1 MEWVAQLVC
10 AASESKQPRR
20 VRPRQN
26 RGLVF
31 STSLSLSSNPSLFLS
46 CSLLLFTSSLLA
58 HIFSENHL
66 NRSNDVPHLTS
77 QNSEKKA
84 NEYIPLQ
91 YGTTYITQ
99 MTQQQPT
106 DREKTTTNKRKPLAL
121 NAKISLSDPIY
132 LS

>member
-1 MEWVAQLVC
+1 MERVAQLVC

-20 VRPRQN
+20 GG
-26 RGLVF
+26 RGKIEVLF
-31 STSLSLSSNPSLFLS
+31 SLPLSLSSNPSLFLS

-84 NEYIPLQ
+84 NEYIPMQ